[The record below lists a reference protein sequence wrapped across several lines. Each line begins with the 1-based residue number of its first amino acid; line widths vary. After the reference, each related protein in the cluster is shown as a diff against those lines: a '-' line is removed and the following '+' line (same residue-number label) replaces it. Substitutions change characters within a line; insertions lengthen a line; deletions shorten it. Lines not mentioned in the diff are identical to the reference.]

1 MPSPCPTERGRSR
14 ASKEARW
21 RPAADRLAE
30 PTAERGR
37 VTTIEDALRD
47 DPGVLAA
54 TDERMRHLRFV
65 DLLAARGEGV
75 AARGHRVRA
84 ALTMDAPTTAG
95 R

>member
-1 MPSPCPTERGRSR
+1 
-14 ASKEARW
+14 
-21 RPAADRLAE
+21 
-30 PTAERGR
+30 
-37 VTTIEDALRD
+37 
-47 DPGVLAA
+47 VLAA